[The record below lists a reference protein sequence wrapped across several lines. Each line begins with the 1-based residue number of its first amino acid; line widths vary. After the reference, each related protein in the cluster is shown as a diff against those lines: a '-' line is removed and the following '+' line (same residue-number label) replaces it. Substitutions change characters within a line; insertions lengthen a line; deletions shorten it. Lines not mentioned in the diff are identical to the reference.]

1 MADIIA
7 NHINTDLSSVLPQ
20 IAIVDHIAN
29 NKMNDSSVKTQTLM
43 INNI

>member
-7 NHINTDLSSVLPQ
+7 NHNNTDHSSVLRQ
-20 IAIVDHIAN
+20 IAIADHIAN
-29 NKMNDSSVKTQTLM
+29 DKMNDSSVKTQTLM